1 MRFEELFEKRSLVA
15 EKLKECLREN
25 GFTKVSFSKKAE
37 ISRPTLDKLLNGEI
51 DSKVTFDKHM
61 SKVLSVLN
69 MSANELL
76 LFNVGLGN
84 RQIEAVYSENAP
96 ADYAMNERATKQ
108 YDLLQDVLDLC
119 RIYY

>member
-1 MRFEELFEKRSLVA
+1 MRFEELFEKRGLVA

-96 ADYAMNERATKQ
+96 EDYAMNERATKQ